1 MGTRQRLD
9 KILAHAGLG
18 SRREVKLLLRSRR
31 VTVNGQVVTEG
42 ELGIDPE
49 KDTVLVGGQP
59 VQYREFTYLMLN
71 KPAGYLTATKDRHAP
86 TVLDLVPE
94 GWRARRLAPVGR
106 LDKDTE
112 GLLLLTN
119 DGPLA
124 HRLLAP
130 ASRIPKTYLV
140 RVDQP
145 VTPAELKMLAAGVVL
160 DDGYRTLPAQAV
172 LVNGCGLELELTIYE
187 GKFHQVKRMLKA
199 VGKQVTY
206 LQRRAMG
213 PLTLDPGL
221 ALGACRPLAAEE
233 IARLKTVHPGLASQD
248 NG

>member
-1 MGTRQRLD
+1 MGKRQRLD
-9 KILAHAGLG
+9 KILSHAGCG
-18 SRREVKLLLRSRR
+18 SRREVRDLLRARR
-31 VTVNGQVVTEG
+31 VMVNGRVVTGG

-49 KDTVLVGGQP
+49 QASVLVDGQP

-71 KPAGYLTATKDRHAP
+71 KPAGYLTATRDRNAP

-94 GWRARRLAPVGR
+94 RWRVRRLAPVGR

-140 RVDQP
+140 RVDKP
-145 VTPAELKMLAAGVVL
+145 VTPEDLQSLAAGVVL
-160 DDGYRTLPAQAV
+160 DDGYWTLPAQV
-172 LVNGCGLELELTIYE
+172 RPVNEGNTELELTIYE
-187 GKFHQVKRMLKA
+187 GKYHQVKRMLKA
-199 VGKQVTY
+199 VGKQVRY
-206 LQRRAMG
+206 LQRRTMG
-213 PLTLDPGL
+213 PLVLDPDLG
-221 ALGACRPLAAEE
+221 LGACRELTAEE
-233 IARLKTVHPGLASQD
+233 IARLKTIG
-248 NG
+248 